1 MKPSLSSS
9 EVRALFHERLDALLP
24 DCDKVMDSAGYG
36 RTLHDLD
43 DFLFIAGKGFLNEV
57 LKEKLQERIES
68 VEATPAS
75 KECPACKKNAHA
87 RPICPHRSNRQQSVT
102 LRRRYRC
109 CSFAKREQGA
119 SATPEEYET
128 REVPKEWAA

>member
-57 LKEKLQERIES
+57 LKEKLQERIE
-68 VEATPAS
+68 
-75 KECPACKKNAHA
+75 ACVPNDA
-87 RPICPHRSNRQQSVT
+87 RHSSSRPRSIARIWRQT
-102 LRRRYRC
+102 
-109 CSFAKREQGA
+109 A
-119 SATPEEYET
+119 
-128 REVPKEWAA
+128 